1 VFSLSDY
8 LPIALMFL
16 VAVGFAA
23 GNVLLSQ
30 LVGQHKATRTKTMP
44 YECGKDPVGSARERF
59 SVKFYLVA
67 MIFILFDIELI
78 FLLPWAVVFKSFVT
92 SGAALATLIYV
103 EMMLFVVLLL
113 VGYVYIL
120 KKGLFE
126 WGAKARV
133 EAEAEGRALALK
145 EARSRAAKVKVP
157 ATAPARAA

>member
-1 VFSLSDY
+1 MFSLSDY
-8 LPIALMFL
+8 LPIALMFV
-16 VAVGFAA
+16 VAAGFAV

-78 FLLPWAVVFKSFVT
+78 FLLPWAVVFRSFIQDFNL
-92 SGAALATLIYV
+92 AALIYV
-103 EMMLFVVLLL
+103 EMMTFVVLLL
-113 VGYVYIL
+113 VGYVYVL

-126 WGAKARV
+126 WGARARV
-133 EAEAEGRALALK
+133 EAEAEARALELT
-145 EARSRAAKVKVP
+145 EARARAAE
-157 ATAPARAA
+157 ARHTAPARAA

>member
-145 EARSRAAKVKVP
+145 EARSRAAKVP
-157 ATAPARAA
+157 AATAPARAA

>member
-1 VFSLSDY
+1 MFSLSDY
-8 LPIALMFL
+8 LPIALMFV
-16 VAVGFAA
+16 VAAGFAV

-78 FLLPWAVVFKSFVT
+78 FLLPWAVVYGSFVRDFKL
-92 SGAALATLIYV
+92 GGLIYF
-103 EMMLFVVLLL
+103 EMMTFVVLLL

-126 WGAKARV
+126 WGARARV
-133 EAEAEGRALALK
+133 EAEAEARALELSEAK
-145 EARSRAAKVKVP
+145 ARAAEARHTR
-157 ATAPARAA
+157 PARAA

>member
-1 VFSLSDY
+1 MFNLSDY
-8 LPIALMFL
+8 LPIALMFF
-16 VAVGFAA
+16 VAAGFAV

-78 FLLPWAVVFKSFVT
+78 FLLPWAVVFRSFIQDFNL
-92 SGAALATLIYV
+92 AALIYV
-103 EMMLFVVLLL
+103 EMMTFVVLLL
-113 VGYVYIL
+113 VGYVYVL

-133 EAEAEGRALALK
+133 EAEAEARALELT
-145 EARSRAAKVKVP
+145 EARARAAE
-157 ATAPARAA
+157 ARHTAPARAA

>member
-8 LPIALMFL
+8 LPIALMFV
-16 VAVGFAA
+16 VAFGFAA

-30 LVGQHKATRTKTMP
+30 FVGQHKATRTKTMP
-44 YECGKDPVGSARERF
+44 YECGKDPVGNARERF

-78 FLLPWAVVFKSFVT
+78 FLIPWAVVFKSF
-92 SGAALATLIYV
+92 AAAGGSLSTLIYV

-126 WGAKARV
+126 WSDRARL
-133 EAEAEGRALALK
+133 EAEAEAHALA
-145 EARSRAAKVKVP
+145 ETDARRKANKASRAA
-157 ATAPARAA
+157 AARAA

>member
-1 VFSLSDY
+1 MFSLSDY
-8 LPIALMFL
+8 LPIALMFV
-16 VAVGFAA
+16 VAFGFAA

-78 FLLPWAVVFKSFVT
+78 FLLPWAVVFNSFVRDFKL
-92 SGAALATLIYV
+92 GGLIYF
-103 EMMLFVVLLL
+103 EMMTFVVLLL

-126 WGAKARV
+126 WGARART
-133 EAEAEGRALALK
+133 EAEAEARALELK
-145 EARSRAAKVKVP
+145 ESRERATRPAV

>member
-1 VFSLSDY
+1 MFSLSDY

-78 FLLPWAVVFKSFVT
+78 FLLPWAVVFRSFAT
-92 SGAALATLIYV
+92 SGPTLSTLIYV

-126 WGAKARV
+126 WGQRARV
-133 EAEAEGRALALK
+133 EAEAEARALALR
-145 EARSRAAKVKVP
+145 EAGQRAAKAP
-157 ATAPARAA
+157 TAAPARAA

>member
-78 FLLPWAVVFKSFVT
+78 FLLPWAVVFRSFIT
-92 SGAALATLIYV
+92 DYGLGQLIYF
-103 EMMLFVVLLL
+103 EMMTFVGLLL

-126 WGAKARV
+126 WGARART
-133 EAEAEGRALALK
+133 EAEAEARALELK
-145 EARSRAAKVKVP
+145 ESRERATRPVAAS
-157 ATAPARAA
+157 PARAA

>member
-1 VFSLSDY
+1 MFSLSDY
-8 LPIALMFL
+8 LPIALMFV
-16 VAVGFAA
+16 VAVGFAE

-78 FLLPWAVVFKSFVT
+78 FLLPWAVVYGSFVRDFKL
-92 SGAALATLIYV
+92 GGLIYF
-103 EMMLFVVLLL
+103 EMMTFVVLLL

-126 WGAKARV
+126 WGARARV
-133 EAEAEGRALALK
+133 EAEAEARALELSEAK
-145 EARSRAAKVKVP
+145 ARAAEARHTR
-157 ATAPARAA
+157 PARAA